1 MRQLHILALQL
12 RTYYT
17 LYTPSSGPRLMRFIL
32 IASRCV
38 RALHRQCTNSMNK
51 RRPKVESLVN
61 GRSPPVAAQLF
72 ENINI
77 YIICKLSWDLCWTAL
92 CISNSLPS
100 MRACIRRSLNRWWS
114 QVHTHNHKI
123 QLISIIFNFFPS
135 FRVSPYS
142 QSASFRH
149 TNYFCCSRAS
159 KLIAIFYFSY

>member
-1 MRQLHILALQL
+1 MKCMVNTFAFASEYNYTSLEHARTHWQSGRGANGRTHECNEHWAHIVMRQLHILALQL

-77 YIICKLSWDLCWTAL
+77 YIICKLSWDLYCLQCVHAF
-92 CISNSLPS
+92 
-100 MRACIRRSLNRWWS
+100 ADRWIDGGHRFI
-114 QVHTHNHKI
+114 HTITK
-123 QLISIIFNFFPS
+123 FN
-135 FRVSPYS
+135 
-142 QSASFRH
+142 
-149 TNYFCCSRAS
+149 
-159 KLIAIFYFSY
+159 